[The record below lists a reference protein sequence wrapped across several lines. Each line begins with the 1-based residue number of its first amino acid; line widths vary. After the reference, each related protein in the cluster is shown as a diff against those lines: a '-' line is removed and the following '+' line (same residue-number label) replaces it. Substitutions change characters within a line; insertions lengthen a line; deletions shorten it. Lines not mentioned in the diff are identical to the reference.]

1 MYDIVYVWELC
12 ELYCN
17 RLQPIVEQCRTKKIS
32 REMEKHEMN
41 TYGVAEKPLNREVL
55 RGILVS
61 SAHPQI
67 RSRVVSPTAK
77 Q

>member
-1 MYDIVYVWELC
+1 
-12 ELYCN
+12 
-17 RLQPIVEQCRTKKIS
+17 
-32 REMEKHEMN
+32 MEKHEMN

-77 Q
+77 QWVKPVWSIFHFSPFLS